1 MSIMRMIKFDFCQ
14 IYKKTKRKK
23 EPYKLYDIENL
34 INEISTRELE
44 RKEIDIYDGCKIR
57 VENFDFNKKYCVWS
71 LRIMR
76 MRDTNYPYVLK
87 PDEEAK
93 PLEIGDDEYLGEDM
107 TMLFDV
113 WNNVAMIQR
122 NRYALGFKNLQK
134 AFAKIINDES
144 ALFEIRPISREVDI
158 SKIKKDYF
166 KSVEIKFA
174 NVKIRS
180 KDAVGGALGSIIK
193 TYNQLGGHGGG
204 FMVNLGKSGK
214 KSLAK
219 EPTQKFL
226 QEIVENQDL
235 LNSAILRAKN
245 AEDEDI
251 DIYNLFA
258 NVYSVFIPFQLAEKM
273 PLDYSY
279 CVKKMLNKYL
289 EEKDTIQNII

>member
-1 MSIMRMIKFDFCQ
+1 MSITRMIKFDFCQ
-14 IYKKTKRKK
+14 VYKKTKRKH
-23 EPYKLYDIENL
+23 ELYQLYDIENL
-34 INEISTRELE
+34 INAISTRDLE

-57 VENFDFNKKYCVWS
+57 VEKFDFDKDYGVWS

-107 TMLFDV
+107 TMLFDIE
-113 WNNVAMIQR
+113 NNVAMIQR

-158 SKIKKDYF
+158 NKIKKDYF

-174 NVKIRS
+174 NVKFGS
-180 KDAVGGALGSIIK
+180 ADAVGGALGSIIK
-193 TYNQLGGHGGG
+193 AYIQLGGHGGG
-204 FMVNLGKSGK
+204 FMVNLGRSGK

-226 QEIVENQDL
+226 KQVVDNQDL
-235 LNSAILRAKN
+235 LSSAILRAKN

-279 CVKKMLNKYL
+279 CVRKMLNKYL

>member
-1 MSIMRMIKFDFCQ
+1 MSITRMIKFDFCQ
-14 IYKKTKRKK
+14 VYKKTKRKH
-23 EPYKLYDIENL
+23 ESYQLYDIESL
-34 INEISTRELE
+34 INAISTRDLE

-57 VENFDFNKKYCVWS
+57 VENFDFDEDYGVWS

-107 TMLFDV
+107 TMLFDIE
-113 WNNVAMIQR
+113 NNVAMIQR

-158 SKIKKDYF
+158 NKIKKDYF

-174 NVKIRS
+174 NVKFGNA
-180 KDAVGGALGSIIK
+180 DAVGGALGSIIK
-193 TYNQLGGHGGG
+193 AYIQLGGHGGG
-204 FMVNLGKSGK
+204 FMVNLGRSGK

-219 EPTQKFL
+219 EPTQNFL
-226 QEIVENQDL
+226 KQVVDNQDL
-235 LNSAILRAKN
+235 LSSAILRAKN

-251 DIYNLFA
+251 DIYNLFE
-258 NVYSVFIPFQLAEKM
+258 NVYSVFISFQLAEKM

-279 CVKKMLNKYL
+279 CVRKMLNKYL
-289 EEKDTIQNII
+289 EEKDTIQSII

>member
-1 MSIMRMIKFDFCQ
+1 MSITRMIKFDFCQ
-14 IYKKTKRKK
+14 VYKKTKRKH
-23 EPYKLYDIENL
+23 ELYQLYDIENL
-34 INEISTRELE
+34 INAISTRDLE

-57 VENFDFNKKYCVWS
+57 VEKFDFDKDYGVWS

-76 MRDTNYPYVLK
+76 MRDTNYPYILK

-107 TMLFDV
+107 TMLFDIE
-113 WNNVAMIQR
+113 NNVAMIQR

-134 AFAKIINDES
+134 AFAKIIVDES
-144 ALFEIRPISREVDI
+144 ALFDIRPISREVDI

-174 NVKIRS
+174 NVKFGS
-180 KDAVGGALGSIIK
+180 ADAVGGALGSIIK
-193 TYNQLGGHGGG
+193 AYIRLGGYGGG
-204 FMVNLGKSGK
+204 FLVNLGRSGK

-219 EPTQKFL
+219 ESTQKFL

-235 LNSAILRAKN
+235 LSAAILRAKD

-258 NVYSVFIPFQLAEKM
+258 NVYSAFIPFQLAEKM
-273 PLDYSY
+273 PLDYFY
-279 CVKKMLNKYL
+279 CVRKMLNKYL